1 MMEIVHTGSPL
12 STIAEVLVQNI
23 GLRNARLDALP
34 QSKKDWICRLLYTG
48 MIHYLKSTNLNWYNA
63 GFLAVECLDAN
74 SEVDQIC
81 GLCGIV
87 PEYILGE
94 YQIEVSYFLFF
105 ISRLVSFRSLQ
116 ICVPIPHN

>member
-48 MIHYLKSTNLNWYNA
+48 MIHYLKSTKLNWYNA

-74 SEVDQIC
+74 SEAEDEGHFDHAYVD
-81 GLCGIV
+81 
-87 PEYILGE
+87 
-94 YQIEVSYFLFF
+94 SFLDNLKMFF
-105 ISRLVSFRSLQ
+105 ISGLVNPRT
-116 ICVPIPHN
+116 